1 MKNVHDGLGV
11 KNMSNLVLKEIY
23 GKYGRKNLTRNETK
37 KYKMNKREMFV
48 KYDNVSENELNEKD
62 NKKVYVRNYVITS
75 VIAEVQ
81 KKRRKKNR

>member
-37 KYKMNKREMFV
+37 KYKMTEREMFV

>member
-37 KYKMNKREMFV
+37 KYKMTEREMFV
-48 KYDNVSENELNEKD
+48 KYDNLSENELNEKD

-75 VIAEVQ
+75 VIAEVK

>member
-11 KNMSNLVLKEIY
+11 KNMSKLVLKEIY

-37 KYKMNKREMFV
+37 KYKMTEREMFV
-48 KYDNVSENELNEKD
+48 KYDNSSENELNEKD

-75 VIAEVQ
+75 VIAEVK

>member
-11 KNMSNLVLKEIY
+11 KNMSKLVLKEIY

-37 KYKMNKREMFV
+37 KYKMTEREMFV
-48 KYDNVSENELNEKD
+48 KYDNLSENELNEKD

-75 VIAEVQ
+75 VIAEVK

>member
-37 KYKMNKREMFV
+37 KYKMTEREMFV
-48 KYDNVSENELNEKD
+48 KYDNLSENELNEKD

>member
-37 KYKMNKREMFV
+37 KYKMTEGEMFV
-48 KYDNVSENELNEKD
+48 KYDNLSENELNEKD

-75 VIAEVQ
+75 VIAEVK

>member
-1 MKNVHDGLGV
+1 
-11 KNMSNLVLKEIY
+11 MSNLVLKEIY

-37 KYKMNKREMFV
+37 KYKMTEREMFV